1 MPDVEL
7 PFSREEYGERLTKVR
22 GAMEAAGIEVLI
34 TVDPS
39 NMSWLTGYDGW
50 SFYVHQAVIVSLSDG
65 PFWWGRGIDG
75 NGARRTVYMPEESI
89 LEYPD
94 HYVMST
100 DRHPMDHLS
109 SYFRDRMWDVS
120 YIGVEMDNY
129 YFSAAALESLKRNLP
144 NASFID
150 ATGLVNW
157 QRGVKSEAE
166 IGYMRIAARIVE
178 EMHGCIAEKMEPGVR
193 KNDLVAEI
201 YRQGI
206 KGADGY
212 GGDYPAIVPM
222 LPTGVEASAAHLTW
236 DDKELVRGAGT
247 FFEIAGC
254 YKRYHVPLCR
264 SAYLGKPPSYML
276 EAEQAIIEGLENG
289 LEAARTGNRAAD
301 VANAFY
307 SALERAGIEREGRC
321 GYPVGLSYPPD
332 WGERTISFRQT
343 DYSVLLPGMTFH
355 FMPGLWMDTWGLE
368 ITETILIKEEGP
380 AECLA
385 SVPRNLVIKE

>member
-7 PFSREEYGERLTKVR
+7 SFTREEYGERLNKVR
-22 GAMEAAGIEVLI
+22 AAMESAGIEVLI

-50 SFYVHQAVIVSLSDG
+50 SFYTHQAIVVTLSDG
-65 PFWWGRGIDG
+65 PFWWGRGIDA
-75 NGARRTVYMPEESI
+75 NGARRTVYMPDENI

-109 SYFRDRMWDVS
+109 SYFRDRMWDVV

-144 NASFID
+144 NATFVD

-157 QRGVKSEAE
+157 QRGVKSETE
-166 IGYMRIAARIVE
+166 LEYMRIAARIVE
-178 EMHGCIAEKMEPGVR
+178 KMHERIDQTIKPGIR
-193 KNDLVAEI
+193 KNELVAEI
-201 YRQGI
+201 YHQAI
-206 KGADGY
+206 SGADGH

-222 LPTGVEASAAHLTW
+222 LPTGVDASAAHLTW
-236 DDKELVRGAGT
+236 DDRELVRGAGT

-264 SAYLGKPPSYML
+264 TTYLGKPPKYML

-289 LEAARTGNRAAD
+289 LEAARTGNRASD

-307 SALERAGIEREGRC
+307 AALERAGIEREGRC

-332 WGERTISFRQT
+332 WGERTISFRET
-343 DYSVLLPGMTFH
+343 DNSVLLPGMTFH
-355 FMPGLWMDTWGLE
+355 FMPGLWMDSWGLE

-385 SVPRNLVIKE
+385 NVPRGLSVKD